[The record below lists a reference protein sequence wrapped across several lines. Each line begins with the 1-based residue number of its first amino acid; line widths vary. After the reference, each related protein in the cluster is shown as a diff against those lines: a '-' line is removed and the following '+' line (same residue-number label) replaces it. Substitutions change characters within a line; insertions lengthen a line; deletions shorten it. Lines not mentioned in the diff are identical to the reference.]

1 MKKPELLAPAGNL
14 TLLKY
19 ALAYGA
25 DAVYVGGKSYSMRGA
40 AKNFTA
46 AELAEGIAFA
56 HARGKKVY
64 VAANVVAHGA
74 DLLGFADYV
83 QEIARLGADAV
94 IVSDAGLFDIARQ
107 AAPELEVHIST
118 QAGVTN
124 ASTARFWRR
133 QGAARVILARELSM
147 GEIADIC
154 AGTDAEV
161 EVFVHGAMCVS
172 FSGRCLI
179 SNYLAGRDANHGAC
193 AQPCRWNY
201 ALMEE
206 KRPGQ
211 YLPVAEDARGT
222 FLYNSRDLC
231 MISHIPELVQSG
243 VSSLKIE
250 GRMKNELYVATV
262 AAAYRRELDRYFA
275 DPDGYAP
282 DPAMAAEVEKVSHR
296 PYYTGFFFGNAGAD
310 GQVYGDSS
318 YLRPYEFVGVVT
330 AFDEATGMATVEQR
344 NRFFAGDEIEVIDP
358 NGGFTQIVSAMTDA
372 DGTPIDAA
380 RHAQMTVRMKLDR
393 PVGEYAILRR
403 RRSDS
408 GQ

>member
-56 HARGKKVY
+56 HELGKKVY

-74 DLLGFADYV
+74 DLIGFADYV
-83 QEIARLGADAV
+83 QEIAGLGADAV

-124 ASTARFWRR
+124 VGTAQFWRR
-133 QGAARVILARELSM
+133 LGAARVILARELSM
-147 GEIADIC
+147 CEIAEIC

-193 AQPCRWNY
+193 AQSCRWNY

-206 KRPGQ
+206 QRPGQ

-310 GQVYGDSS
+310 GQVYGNSS
-318 YLRPYEFVGVVT
+318 YLRPYEFAGIVIDY
-330 AFDEATGMATVEQR
+330 DEKTGMATIEQR
-344 NRFFAGDEIEVIDP
+344 NRFFVGDELEVLYP
-358 NGGFTQIVSAMTDA
+358 GGGFTQTVASMTDA
-372 DGTPIDAA
+372 DGAPIDAA
-380 RHAQMTVRMKLDR
+380 RHAQMIVRVPLER
-393 PVGEYAILRR
+393 AVGEYAILRR
-403 RRSDS
+403 RRTDV
-408 GQ
+408 

>member
-14 TLLKY
+14 NLLKY
-19 ALAYGA
+19 AVAYGA
-25 DAVYVGGKSYSMRGA
+25 DAVYVGGKTYSMRGA
-40 AKNFTA
+40 AKNFTT

-56 HARGKKVY
+56 HVRGKKVY
-64 VAANVVAHGA
+64 VAANVVARGA
-74 DLLGFADYV
+74 DLVGFAEYV
-83 QEIARLGADAV
+83 RGLAGLGADAV

-124 ASTARFWRR
+124 VGTARFWRR
-133 QGAARVILARELSM
+133 LGASRVILARELSM
-147 GEIADIC
+147 DEVADIC

-262 AAAYRRELDRYFA
+262 TAAYRRELDRYFT

-282 DPAMAAEVEKVSHR
+282 DPDMIAEVEKVSHR

-358 NGGFTQIVSAMTDA
+358 NGGFTQIVSAMTAA

-380 RHAQMTVRMKLDR
+380 RHAQMTVRMKLDKA
-393 PVGEYAILRR
+393 VGEYAILRR

>member
-1 MKKPELLAPAGNL
+1 MKKIELLAPAGNL

-19 ALAYGA
+19 AVAYGA

-46 AELAEGIAFA
+46 EELAEGISFA

-64 VAANVVAHGA
+64 VAANVVARGA
-74 DLLGFADYV
+74 DLQGFDAYV
-83 QEIARLGADAV
+83 QEIAALGADAL

-107 AAPELEVHIST
+107 AAPDLAVHIST
-118 QAGVTN
+118 QAGVAN
-124 ASTARFWRR
+124 VRTAQFWRR
-133 QGAARVILARELSM
+133 LGAERVILARELSM
-147 GEIADIC
+147 AEVADIC

-193 AQPCRWNY
+193 AQPCRWKY

-211 YLPVAEDARGT
+211 FLPVAEDSRGT

-231 MISHIPELVQSG
+231 MISHIPELVRAG

-262 AAAYRRELDRYFA
+262 AAAYRREIDRYFA
-275 DPDGYAP
+275 NPDGYVP
-282 DPAMAAEVEKVSHR
+282 DPDMAAELEKVSHR
-296 PYYTGFFFGNAGAD
+296 PYYTGFFFGDAGAD

-318 YLRPYEFVGVVT
+318 YLRPYEIAGVVKT
-330 AFDEATGMATVEQR
+330 YDETTKIATVEQR
-344 NRFFAGDEIEVIDP
+344 NRFFAGDEIEVLHP
-358 NGGFTQIVSAMTDA
+358 GGVFTQTVSALTDA

-380 RHAQMTVRMKLDR
+380 RHAQMTVRLSLR
-393 PVGEYAILRR
+393 QPVGEYAILRR
-403 RRSDS
+403 KRSDDDV
-408 GQ
+408 